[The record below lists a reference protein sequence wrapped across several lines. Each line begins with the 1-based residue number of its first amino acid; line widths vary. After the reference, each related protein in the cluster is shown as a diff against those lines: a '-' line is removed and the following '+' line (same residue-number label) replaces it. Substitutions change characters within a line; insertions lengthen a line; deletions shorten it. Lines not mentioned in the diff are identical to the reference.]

1 MDGAPTWHRV
11 AGEAELTEE
20 QPLAVQAGGLRIGLF
35 RLGEQVHAVENV
47 CPHAFAL
54 LSDGFVDGCTVECP
68 LHNAVFDL
76 TNGRL
81 LDGPGQRDLRVF
93 AVKRE
98 CGAIFVEA

>member
-1 MDGAPTWHRV
+1 MDAASTWHRV
-11 AGEAELTEE
+11 AAESELTDD
-20 QPLAVQAGGLRIGLF
+20 QPLAVQAGSARIGLF
-35 RLGEQVHAVENV
+35 RVNGQVHAVENV

-76 TNGRL
+76 STGKL

-93 AVKRE
+93 QVKRE
-98 CGAIFVEA
+98 DGAIYVAA

>member
-1 MDGAPTWHRV
+1 MDAASTWHRV
-11 AGEAELTEE
+11 AEEAELTED
-20 QPLAVQAGGLRIGLF
+20 QPLAVEAAGTRIGLF
-35 RLGEQVHAVENV
+35 RMGDAVHAIENV

-68 LHNAVFDL
+68 LHNAVFDV
-76 TNGRL
+76 TNGKL

-98 CGAIFVEA
+98 GGAIFVSA